1 MDGDQF
7 VAGVQFSSADLAKF
21 AKQCRK
27 LKQIVEGQLD
37 LVVRSDV
44 DRKPVSQLKQ
54 LLRHVGLDVTKVRAV
69 VSQGEK
75 TYIYQIDPDALAVAR
90 AVSTL
95 ADIRRE
101 YGGG

>member
-1 MDGDQF
+1 MCIRDR
-7 VAGVQFSSADLAKF
+7 FSSADLAKF

-75 TYIYQIDPDALAVAR
+75 TYIYQIDPDALAVAH

-95 ADIRRE
+95 MDIRRE